1 MRMIGNIPSDT
12 DAERLSD
19 YLVTLGV
26 ENMVEENAAGD
37 AWLVWVEHDDHLDRG
52 KAELEAFLQNP
63 ADPKYGE
70 VVTERAESIRQ
81 EKEQAKEKRR
91 ARCVDFRTRWSEP
104 QQWAAPLT
112 LALVIVSCIVTMTTQ
127 LGTKMDPLG
136 YRLSI
141 DDYSKDQPVAEE
153 RPPRRGVGRGRVP
166 PPAQWRTG
174 LEGVRRGEVW
184 RLVTPIFLHFGILNL
199 IFNMFW
205 IRDLAGMVEL
215 RLGTWRLA
223 GIVVL
228 ATIIPNLAQYYWS
241 GPQFGGVSAIIYALF
256 AYVWIKQ
263 RYEPWLGLGVSDTT
277 AIILTV
283 FFFLSVLGGGMQAAN
298 FVGLLIGAATAYAPV
313 GFRELKRKMEAK

>member
-1 MRMIGNIPSDT
+1 MIGTIPRGT
-12 DAERLSD
+12 EAERFSD
-19 YLVTLGV
+19 YLVTLGI

-52 KAELEAFLQNP
+52 KVELEAFLKDP
-63 ADPKYGE
+63 ADTKYGE

-81 EKEQAKEKRR
+81 EKEQTKEKRR
-91 ARCVDFRTRWSEP
+91 ARYIDFRTRWSEP
-104 QQWAAPLT
+104 QQWAAPMT

-141 DDYSKDQPVAEE
+141 DDYSKDQPLVED
-153 RPPRRGVGRGRVP
+153 RPQRRGVGRGRVA
-166 PPAQWRTG
+166 PAAWRIG

-205 IRDLAGMVEL
+205 IRDLAGMVEM
-215 RLGTWRLA
+215 RMGTWRLA
-223 GIVVL
+223 GIVLL

-256 AYVWIKQ
+256 AFVWIKQ
-263 RYEPWLGLGVSDTT
+263 RYEPWLGLGVSDTM
-277 AIILTV
+277 AIILAV
-283 FFFLSVLGGGMQAAN
+283 FFCLSVLGGQMQAAN
-298 FVGLLIGAATAYAPV
+298 VVGLLIGGAIAYAPI
-313 GFRELKRKMEAK
+313 GIRELKRKMEAK